1 MFSRFGYQTSS
12 FTKELLS
19 RPTHFAVEVL
29 SVSLMRYNAS
39 VIELRSEDTALMR
52 SFILKCKIDRF
63 VSIVYVFDHQL
74 VSDYQSDLL
83 KFEFCFESVSVGKL
97 IVFFFF

>member
-52 SFILKCKIDRF
+52 SFILK
-63 VSIVYVFDHQL
+63 
-74 VSDYQSDLL
+74 
-83 KFEFCFESVSVGKL
+83 
-97 IVFFFF
+97 